1 MYRGGHSCLRS
12 KFFHMGVSVM
22 NASFNQPNLAT
33 LVLDFDSTFTQVEAL
48 DILAELLSAADPARA
63 ADVEQIR
70 TLTDQAMSG
79 EISFSDALQR
89 RVRIL
94 KPTRDDIAS
103 LVEVLKTKISA
114 SIERNRAVFKEHPG
128 KIRIISGGFH
138 DFIDP
143 VVAEF
148 GIAPEY
154 VMANRLTWNE
164 DGVAIGL
171 DLTNPLSQ
179 DGGKIVAV
187 RGLTLDGDVVMVG
200 DGWTDYEVYK
210 GGAAERFYAFTE
222 NVTRPKVV
230 AATEGCDA
238 TQVAA
243 SFDEVL
249 HTEGYQG
256 RYSFPRSKLKVL
268 LLENIHPE
276 AVRRFREEGYDV
288 TTVKGALDE
297 DDLIQALQGVHILG
311 LRSKTNLTAKAVAAA
326 DKLMA
331 VGAFCIGT
339 NQIDLK
345 ACSQKGIAVF
355 NAPYSNTR
363 SVVEMVIGLIVML
376 TRNIPDKSVGMHK
389 GKWDKSATGA
399 HEVRGKTLGIIGYGA
414 IGSQLSILAEAF
426 GMRVIY
432 YDLAEKLS
440 LGNAR
445 RYRSL
450 DALLAEADVISLHVD
465 GRSENKNLFGAQQFA
480 RMKDGVIFINL
491 SRGHIVD
498 IEALAAAID
507 SGKIYGAAIDV
518 FPEEPRTNDD
528 PFESALMGR
537 RNTVLSPH
545 IGGSTE
551 EAQEAIAEF
560 ASERLLGFLNRGDT
574 TFSVN
579 MPHVQLSEVEGRHR
593 FLHLHRNVPG
603 VLAAI
608 NQIMAKYELNVL
620 AQHLKTTETLGYV
633 IVDIDKG
640 YPKEALEDLKAVN
653 GTLRFRSL
661 V

>member
-1 MYRGGHSCLRS
+1 
-12 KFFHMGVSVM
+12 MGVTVM
-22 NASFNQPNLAT
+22 NASFNPPQPAT

-48 DILAELLSAADPARA
+48 DILAERLSEGDPARA
-63 ADVEQIR
+63 ADVAQIK

-89 RVRIL
+89 RIQLL
-94 KPTRDDIAS
+94 KPTRDDIAG
-103 LVEVLKTKISA
+103 LAEALKDKISV
-114 SIERNRAVFKEHPG
+114 SILRNKAVFAEHPG
-128 KIRIISGGFH
+128 KFRIISGGFH

-143 VVAEF
+143 VVADL
-148 GIAPEY
+148 GIDAEY
-154 VMANRLTWNE
+154 VLANRLIYDEN
-164 DGVAIGL
+164 GVAIGV

-179 DGGKIVAV
+179 DGGKVVALQALNI
-187 RGLTLDGDVVMVG
+187 GGSVVMVG
-200 DGWTDYEVYK
+200 DGWTDYEVFK

-222 NVTRPKVV
+222 NVARPKVV
-230 AATEGCDA
+230 EATGGCES
-238 TQVAA
+238 THVAA

-249 HTEGYQG
+249 HAEGYQG

-297 DDLIQALQGVHILG
+297 EDLIKALHGVHILG
-311 LRSKTNLTAKAVAAA
+311 LRSKTNLTAKAVEAA

-345 ACSQKGIAVF
+345 ACSKHGIAVF

-376 TRNIPDKSVGMHK
+376 TRNIPDKSQAMHV

-399 HEVRGKTLGIIGYGA
+399 HEVRGKTLGIVGYGA

-432 YDLAEKLS
+432 FDLEEKLT
-440 LGNAR
+440 LGNAK

-450 DALLAEADVISLHVD
+450 DALIAEADVISLHVD
-465 GRSENKNLFGAQQFA
+465 GRAENKNIFGAAQFA
-480 RMKDGVIFINL
+480 RMKDGALFINL
-491 SRGHIVD
+491 SRGHVVD
-498 IEALAAAID
+498 IDALAAALK
-507 SGKIYGAAIDV
+507 SGKIYGAAVDV

-528 PFESALMGR
+528 PFQSKLMGLK
-537 RNTVLSPH
+537 NMILSPH

-551 EAQEAIAEF
+551 EAQEAIGEF
-560 ASERLLGFLNRGDT
+560 ASERLLNFLNRGDT

-579 MPHVQLSEVEGRHR
+579 MPHVALSEVEGRHR
-593 FLHLHRNVPG
+593 FLNLHANVPG

-608 NQIMAKYELNVL
+608 NQVLAEYHLNVL
-620 AQHLKTTETLGYV
+620 AQHLKTNETLGYV
-633 IVDIDKG
+633 IVDVDRG
-640 YPKEALEDLKAVN
+640 APKEALEALKTVP
-653 GTLRFRSL
+653 GTLKFRSL
-661 V
+661 L

>member
-1 MYRGGHSCLRS
+1 
-12 KFFHMGVSVM
+12 MGVTAM
-22 NASFNQPNLAT
+22 NASFPQPNLAT
-33 LVLDFDSTFTQVEAL
+33 VVLDFDSTFTSVEAL
-48 DILAELLSAADPARA
+48 DVLAELLSAADPARA
-63 ADVEQIR
+63 ADVAQVKA
-70 TLTDQAMSG
+70 LTDQAMSG
-79 EISFSDALQR
+79 EISFAEALSR
-89 RVRIL
+89 RVQLL
-94 KPTRDDIAS
+94 KPTRDDITA
-103 LVEVLKTKISA
+103 LIDVLKTKVSA
-114 SIERNRAVFKEHPG
+114 SIVRNKAVFAENPG
-128 KIRIISGGFH
+128 KFRIISGGFH
-138 DFIDP
+138 DFIDA
-143 VVAEF
+143 VVADY
-148 GIAPEY
+148 GIEAEY
-154 VMANRLTWNE
+154 VMANRLIWNE
-164 DGVAIGL
+164 AGVAVGV
-171 DLTNPLSQ
+171 DQVNPLSQ
-179 DGGKIVAV
+179 DGGKVLALTGLGIAGAVA
-187 RGLTLDGDVVMVG
+187 MVG
-200 DGWTDYEVYK
+200 DGWTDFEVYK

-222 NVTRPKVV
+222 NVVRPKVV
-230 AATEGCDA
+230 AAVNGDTSL
-238 TQVAA
+238 TAA

-249 HTEGYQG
+249 HAEGYQG

-268 LLENIHPE
+268 LLENIHPD
-276 AVRRFREEGYDV
+276 AVRAFREEGYDV

-297 DDLIQALQGVHILG
+297 DDLIEALQGVHILG
-311 LRSKTNLTAKAVAAA
+311 LRSKTNLTAKAVEAA

-331 VGAFCIGT
+331 VAAFCIGT

-376 TRNIPDKSVGMHK
+376 TRNIPDKSIAMHK

-432 YDLAEKLS
+432 FDLAEKLT
-440 LGNAR
+440 LGNAK

-465 GRSENKNLFGAQQFA
+465 GRSDNKNLFGAAQFN
-480 RMKDGVIFINL
+480 RMKDGALFINL
-491 SRGHIVD
+491 SRGHVVD
-498 IEALAAAID
+498 IDALAAALK
-507 SGKIYGAAIDV
+507 SGRIYGAAVDV

-528 PFESALMGR
+528 PFESPLMGLK
-537 RNTVLSPH
+537 NLVLSPH

-560 ASERLLGFLNRGDT
+560 ASERLLNFLNRGDT

-579 MPHVQLSEVEGRHR
+579 MPHVALSEVSGRHR

-603 VLAAI
+603 VMAAI
-608 NQIMAKYELNVL
+608 NAIMAKYDLNVL
-620 AQHLKTTETLGYV
+620 AQHLKTNETLGYV

-653 GTLRFRSL
+653 GTLKFRSL

>member
-1 MYRGGHSCLRS
+1 
-12 KFFHMGVSVM
+12 M
-22 NASFNQPNLAT
+22 NATFAHPNLAT

-63 ADVEQIR
+63 AQVAQIKS
-70 TLTDQAMSG
+70 LTDQAMSG
-79 EISFSDALQR
+79 EIGFSEALQR
-89 RVRIL
+89 RIQIL
-94 KPTRDDIAS
+94 RPTRDDIAA
-103 LVEVLKTKISA
+103 LVDVLKGKISA
-114 SIERNRAVFKEHPG
+114 SIARNKAVFAEHAG
-128 KIRIISGGFH
+128 KVRIISGGFH

-148 GIAPEY
+148 GIDPTY

-164 DGVAIGL
+164 EGVAIGL

-179 DGGKIVAV
+179 DGGKIIAV
-187 RGLTLDGDVVMVG
+187 RGLALDGDVVMVG
-200 DGWTDYEVYK
+200 DGWTDFEVYK
-210 GGAAERFYAFTE
+210 GGAADRFYAFIE
-222 NVTRPKVV
+222 NVTRPKVI
-230 AATEGCDA
+230 AATEHGDA
-238 TQVAA
+238 TRVAA

-249 HTEGYQG
+249 HAEGYQG

-268 LLENIHPE
+268 LLENVHPE
-276 AVRRFREEGYDV
+276 AVRHFREEGYDV
-288 TTVKGALDE
+288 STVKGALDE
-297 DDLIQALQGVHILG
+297 EALIEAIQGVHILG
-311 LRSKTNLTAKAVAAA
+311 IRSKTNVTAKVLEHA

-345 ACSQKGIAVF
+345 ACSQRGIAVF

-376 TRNIPDKSVGMHK
+376 TRNIPDKSVSMHE

-432 YDLAEKLS
+432 YDLAEKLT
-440 LGNAR
+440 LGNAK

-465 GRSENKNLFGAQQFA
+465 GRGENTNMFGAAQFA
-480 RMKDGVIFINL
+480 RMKEGALFINL
-491 SRGHIVD
+491 SRGHVVD
-498 IEALAAAID
+498 IDALVKAID
-507 SGKIYGAAIDV
+507 AKKIYGAAIDV

-528 PFESALMGR
+528 PFESPLMGR
-537 RNTVLSPH
+537 RNTILSPH

-560 ASERLLGFLNRGDT
+560 ASERLLNFMNRGDT

-593 FLHLHRNVPG
+593 FLHLHRNQPG
-603 VLAAI
+603 VLANI
-608 NQIMAKYELNVL
+608 NKVLAEYNLNIL
-620 AQHLKTTETLGYV
+620 AQHLKTNETLGYV
-633 IVDIDKG
+633 IVDVDQG
-640 YPKEALEDLKAVN
+640 YPKEALDALRTVP
-653 GTLRFRSL
+653 GTLKFRSL

>member
-1 MYRGGHSCLRS
+1 
-12 KFFHMGVSVM
+12 M
-22 NASFNQPNLAT
+22 NATFAQPNLAT

-48 DILAELLSAADPARA
+48 DILAELVAAADPARA
-63 ADVEQIR
+63 ADVGLIK

-79 EISFSDALQR
+79 EISFAEALQR
-89 RVRIL
+89 RVQLL
-94 KPTRDDIAS
+94 KPTRDDITA
-103 LVEVLKTKISA
+103 LIEVLKEKVSA
-114 SIERNRAVFKEHPG
+114 SIVRNRAALTEHAG

-138 DFIDP
+138 DFIDA
-143 VVAEF
+143 VVADYD
-148 GIAPEY
+148 IAPEY
-154 VMANRLTWNE
+154 VLANRLIFNE
-164 DGVAIGL
+164 DGVAIGI

-179 DGGKIVAV
+179 DGGKVAAV
-187 RGLTLDGDVVMVG
+187 QGLNMSGAVVMVG

-210 GGAAERFYAFTE
+210 GGAADRFYAFTE
-222 NVTRPKVV
+222 NVSRDKVV
-230 AATEGCDA
+230 EAARNGGDA
-238 TQVAA
+238 THVAA

-249 HTEGYQG
+249 HAEGYEG
-256 RYSFPRSKLKVL
+256 RYSFPRSKMKVL
-268 LLENIHPE
+268 LLENVHPD

-288 TTVKGALDE
+288 STVKGALDE
-297 DDLIQALQGVHILG
+297 DALIEAIQGVHILG
-311 LRSKTNLTAKAVAAA
+311 IRSKTNVTAKVLDAA

-345 ACSQKGIAVF
+345 ACSQHGVAVF

-376 TRNIPDKSVGMHK
+376 TRNIFDKSEGMHE

-440 LGNAR
+440 LGNAK

-450 DALLAEADVISLHVD
+450 DALIAEADVISLHVD
-465 GRSENKNLFGAQQFA
+465 GRGDNANLFGAAHFA
-480 RMKDGVIFINL
+480 RMKTGAIFINL
-491 SRGHIVD
+491 SRGHVVD
-498 IEALAAAID
+498 IDALAKALA
-507 SGKIYGAAIDV
+507 SGRIHGAAIDV

-528 PFESALMGR
+528 PFDSALMGLK
-537 RNTVLSPH
+537 NVILSPH

-560 ASERLLGFLNRGDT
+560 ASERLLNFLNRGDT

-579 MPHVQLSEVEGRHR
+579 MPHVALSDVDGRHR
-593 FLHLHRNVPG
+593 LLHLHANVPG
-603 VLAAI
+603 VLASI
-608 NQIMAKYELNVL
+608 NRVLAEYGLNVL
-620 AQHLKTTETLGYV
+620 GQHLKTNENLGYV
-633 IVDIDKG
+633 IVDVDKG
-640 YPKEALEDLKAVN
+640 FPKAALDALRTVP
-653 GTLRFRSL
+653 GTLKFRSL

>member
-1 MYRGGHSCLRS
+1 
-12 KFFHMGVSVM
+12 MGTIAM
-22 NASFNQPNLAT
+22 NASFSRPSTAT
-33 LVLDFDSTFTQVEAL
+33 VVLDFDSTFTQVEAL
-48 DILAELLSAADPARA
+48 DVLAELMSAANPERA
-63 ADVEQIR
+63 ADVARIKA
-70 TLTDQAMSG
+70 LTDQAMAG

-89 RVRIL
+89 RIQML
-94 KPTRDDIAS
+94 KPSRDDIAA
-103 LVEVLKTKISA
+103 LVEVLKGRVSA
-114 SIERNRAVFKEHPG
+114 SIARNRAVFADQAG
-128 KIRIISGGFH
+128 KFRIISGGFH

-143 VVAEF
+143 VVADY
-148 GIAPEY
+148 GIDASY
-154 VMANRLTWNE
+154 VLANRLIYDA
-164 DGVAIGL
+164 DGIAIGI

-179 DGGKIVAV
+179 DGGKVTAL
-187 RGLTLDGDVVMVG
+187 RGLGLTGDVAMVG

-210 GGAAERFYAFTE
+210 DGAAERFYAFTE

-230 AATEGCDA
+230 QAAEGSDA
-238 TQVAA
+238 AIVAA

-249 HTEGYQG
+249 HNEGYQG

-268 LLENIHPE
+268 LLENIHPD
-276 AVRRFREEGYDV
+276 AVRAFREEGYDV
-288 TTVKGALDE
+288 STVKGALDE
-297 DDLIQALQGVHILG
+297 DALIEAIQGVHILG

-326 DKLMA
+326 DKLLA

-339 NQIDLK
+339 NQIDLA

-376 TRNIPDKSVGMHK
+376 TRNIPDKSQAMHV

-414 IGSQLSILAEAF
+414 IGSQLSILAEGF

-465 GRSENKNLFGAQQFA
+465 GRSENTDLFGTAQFA
-480 RMKDGVIFINL
+480 RMKPGAIFVNL
-491 SRGHIVD
+491 SRGHVVD
-498 IEALAAAID
+498 IEALAAALQ
-507 SGKIYGAAIDV
+507 SGKLHGAAIDV

-528 PFESALMGR
+528 PFESALMGLK
-537 RNTVLSPH
+537 NVVLSPH

-560 ASERLLGFLNRGDT
+560 ASERLLNFLNRGDT

-579 MPHVQLSEVEGRHR
+579 MPHVQLSEVDGRHR
-593 FLHLHRNVPG
+593 FLHLHKNVPG

-608 NQIMAKYELNVL
+608 NAIMAKHGLNVL
-620 AQHLKTTETLGYV
+620 AQHLKTNERLGYV
-633 IVDIDKG
+633 IVDVDQG
-640 YPKEALEDLKAVN
+640 YPKEALEELRQVQ
-653 GTLRFRSL
+653 GTLKFRQL
-661 V
+661 M

>member
-1 MYRGGHSCLRS
+1 
-12 KFFHMGVSVM
+12 M
-22 NASFNQPNLAT
+22 NASFPQPNLAT
-33 LVLDFDSTFTQVEAL
+33 LVLDFDSTFTSVEAL
-48 DILAELLSAADPARA
+48 DVLAEMLSASDPDRTG
-63 ADVEQIR
+63 DVAHIK

-79 EISFSDALQR
+79 DISFAEALTR
-89 RVRIL
+89 RVQLL
-94 KPTRDDIAS
+94 KPTRDDIAA
-103 LVEVLKTKISA
+103 LVEVLKTKVSA
-114 SIERNRAVFKEHPG
+114 SVARNKAVFVENPG
-128 KIRIISGGFH
+128 KFRIISGGFH

-143 VVAEF
+143 VVADY
-148 GIAPEY
+148 GIAAEY
-154 VMANRLTWNE
+154 VLANRLIYNE
-164 DGVAIGL
+164 DGVAIGV
-171 DLTNPLSQ
+171 DQSNPLSQ
-179 DGGKIVAV
+179 DGGKSVAL
-187 RGLTLDGDVVMVG
+187 RELGLSGDVAMIG
-200 DGWTDYEVYK
+200 DGWTDYEVFK

-230 AATEGCDA
+230 GAVNGETSV
-238 TQVAA
+238 VAA

-268 LLENIHPE
+268 LLENIHPD
-276 AVRRFREEGYDV
+276 AVRAFREEGYDV

-297 DDLIQALQGVHILG
+297 DDLIEALQGVHVLG
-311 LRSKTNLTAKAVAAA
+311 LRSKTNLTAKAVAEA

-331 VGAFCIGT
+331 VAAFCIGT

-345 ACSQKGIAVF
+345 ACSEKGIAVF

-376 TRNIPDKSVGMHK
+376 TRNIPDKSAAMHV

-399 HEVRGKTLGIIGYGA
+399 HEVRGKTIGIIGYGA

-432 YDLAEKLS
+432 FDLAEKLT
-440 LGNAR
+440 LGNAK

-465 GRSENKNLFGAQQFA
+465 GRPENKNIFGAQQFA
-480 RMKDGVIFINL
+480 RMKDGALFINL
-491 SRGHIVD
+491 SRGHVVD
-498 IEALAAAID
+498 IAALRQALD
-507 SGKIYGAAIDV
+507 SGKIYGAAVDV

-528 PFESALMGR
+528 PFQSPLMGAK
-537 RNTVLSPH
+537 NLILSPH

-560 ASERLLGFLNRGDT
+560 ASERLLNFLNRGDT

-593 FLHLHRNVPG
+593 FLHLHQNVPG
-603 VLAAI
+603 VMAAI
-608 NQIMAKYELNVL
+608 NAIMAKYELNVL
-620 AQHLKTTETLGYV
+620 AQHLKTNEALGYV
-633 IVDIDKG
+633 IVDVDRG
-640 YPKEALEDLKAVN
+640 YPKEALEELKAVN
-653 GTLRFRSL
+653 GTLKFRSL

>member
-1 MYRGGHSCLRS
+1 
-12 KFFHMGVSVM
+12 MGYTVM
-22 NASFNQPNLAT
+22 NASFTPPNLAT

-63 ADVEQIR
+63 AQVAQIKS
-70 TLTDQAMSG
+70 LTDQAMSG
-79 EISFSDALQR
+79 EIGFSEALQR
-89 RVRIL
+89 RIQIL
-94 KPTRDDIAS
+94 RPTRDDIAA
-103 LVEVLKTKISA
+103 LIDVLKGKISA
-114 SIERNRAVFKEHPG
+114 SIARNKAVFAEHAG
-128 KIRIISGGFH
+128 KVRIISGGFH

-148 GIAPEY
+148 GIDPTY

-164 DGVAIGL
+164 EGVAIGL

-179 DGGKIVAV
+179 DGGKIIAV
-187 RGLTLDGDVVMVG
+187 RGLALDGDVVMVG
-200 DGWTDYEVYK
+200 DGWTDFEVYK
-210 GGAAERFYAFTE
+210 GGAADRFYAFIE
-222 NVTRPKVV
+222 NVTRPKVI
-230 AATEGCDA
+230 AATEHGDA
-238 TQVAA
+238 TRVAA

-249 HTEGYQG
+249 HAEGYQG

-268 LLENIHPE
+268 LLENVHPE
-276 AVRRFREEGYDV
+276 AVRHFREEGYDV
-288 TTVKGALDE
+288 STVKGALDE
-297 DDLIQALQGVHILG
+297 EALIEAIQGVHILG
-311 LRSKTNLTAKAVAAA
+311 IRSKTNVTAKVLEHA

-345 ACSQKGIAVF
+345 ACSQRGIAVF

-376 TRNIPDKSVGMHK
+376 TRNIPDKSVSMHE

-432 YDLAEKLS
+432 YDLAEKLT
-440 LGNAR
+440 LGNAK

-465 GRSENKNLFGAQQFA
+465 GRGENTNMFGAAQFA
-480 RMKDGVIFINL
+480 RMKEGALFINL
-491 SRGHIVD
+491 SRGHVVD
-498 IEALAAAID
+498 IDALVKAID
-507 SGKIYGAAIDV
+507 AKKIYGAAIDV

-528 PFESALMGR
+528 PFESPLMGR
-537 RNTVLSPH
+537 RNTILSPH

-560 ASERLLGFLNRGDT
+560 ASERLLNFMNRGDT

-593 FLHLHRNVPG
+593 FLHLHRNQPG
-603 VLAAI
+603 VLANI
-608 NQIMAKYELNVL
+608 NKVLAEYNLNIL
-620 AQHLKTTETLGYV
+620 AQHLKTNETLGYV
-633 IVDIDKG
+633 IVDVDQG
-640 YPKEALEDLKAVN
+640 YPKEALDALRTVP
-653 GTLRFRSL
+653 GTLKFRSL

>member
-1 MYRGGHSCLRS
+1 
-12 KFFHMGVSVM
+12 M
-22 NASFNQPNLAT
+22 NASFSPPNLAT
-33 LVLDFDSTFTQVEAL
+33 LVLDFDSTFTTVEAL
-48 DILAELLSAADPARA
+48 DVLAELLAAANPERSADIAR
-63 ADVEQIR
+63 IK

-79 EISFSDALQR
+79 DIPFADALQR
-89 RVRIL
+89 RIQIL
-94 KPTRDDIAS
+94 KPTRDDIAA
-103 LVEVLKTKISA
+103 LVEVLKTKVSA
-114 SIERNRAVFKEHPG
+114 SIQRNRAVFTEQAG
-128 KIRIISGGFH
+128 KFRILSGGFH

-143 VVAEF
+143 VVADY
-148 GIAPEY
+148 GIDAGY
-154 VMANRLTWNE
+154 VLANRLVFDGN
-164 DGVAIGL
+164 GVATGV
-171 DLTNPLSQ
+171 DQANPLSQ
-179 DGGKIVAV
+179 DGGKVTAL
-187 RGLTLDGDVVMVG
+187 RSLSLTGDVAMVG
-200 DGWTDYEVYK
+200 DGWTDYEVYA

-222 NVTRPKVV
+222 NVIRPRVV
-230 AATEGCDA
+230 AVADSGGNTII
-238 TQVAA
+238 AA

-249 HTEGYQG
+249 HNEGYQG

-268 LLENIHPE
+268 LLENIHPD
-276 AVRRFREEGYDV
+276 AVRAFREEGYDV
-288 TTVKGALDE
+288 STVKGALDE
-297 DDLIQALQGVHILG
+297 DDLIEAIQGVHILG

-326 DKLMA
+326 DKLLA

-345 ACSQKGIAVF
+345 ACSEKGIAVF

-376 TRNIPDKSVGMHK
+376 TRNIPDKSVAMHQ
-389 GKWDKSATGA
+389 GKWDKSAAGA

-450 DALLAEADVISLHVD
+450 DALLAEADVLSLHVD
-465 GRSENKNLFGAQQFA
+465 GRSENTNLFGAAQFA

-491 SRGHIVD
+491 SRGHVVD
-498 IEALAAAID
+498 IAALSAAVT
-507 SGKIYGAAIDV
+507 SGKVHGAAIDV
-518 FPEEPRTNDD
+518 FPEEPRTNED
-528 PFESALMGR
+528 PFQSALMGLK
-537 RNTVLSPH
+537 NVVLSPH

-551 EAQEAIAEF
+551 EAQEAIGQF
-560 ASERLLGFLNRGDT
+560 ASERLLNFLNRGDT

-608 NQIMAKYELNVL
+608 NQIMAKHGLNVL
-620 AQHLKTTETLGYV
+620 AQHLKTNEALGYV
-633 IVDIDKG
+633 IVDVDRG
-640 YPKEALEDLKAVN
+640 YPKEALEELRQVQ
-653 GTLRFRSL
+653 GTLKFRSL
-661 V
+661 M

>member
-1 MYRGGHSCLRS
+1 
-12 KFFHMGVSVM
+12 MGYAVM
-22 NASFNQPNLAT
+22 NASFTPPNLAT
-33 LVLDFDSTFTQVEAL
+33 LVLDFDSTFTKVEAL

-63 ADVEQIR
+63 AQVAQIKS
-70 TLTDQAMSG
+70 LTDQAMSG
-79 EISFSDALQR
+79 EIGFSEALQR
-89 RVRIL
+89 RIQIL
-94 KPTRDDIAS
+94 RPTREDIAA
-103 LVEVLKTKISA
+103 LVDVLKGKISA
-114 SIERNRAVFKEHPG
+114 SIERNKAVFAEHAG

-148 GIAPEY
+148 GIDPTY

-187 RGLTLDGDVVMVG
+187 RGLELDGDVVMVG
-200 DGWTDYEVYK
+200 DGWTDFEVYK
-210 GGAAERFYAFTE
+210 GGAAERFYAFIE
-222 NVTRPKVV
+222 NVTRPKVI
-230 AATEGCDA
+230 AATEHGDA
-238 TQVAA
+238 TRVAA

-249 HTEGYQG
+249 HSEGYQG

-268 LLENIHPE
+268 LLENVHPE
-276 AVRRFREEGYDV
+276 AVRHFREEGYDV
-288 TTVKGALDE
+288 STVKGALDE
-297 DDLIQALQGVHILG
+297 DALIEAIQGVHILG
-311 LRSKTNLTAKAVAAA
+311 IRSKTNVTAKVLEHA

-345 ACSQKGIAVF
+345 ACSQRGIAVF

-376 TRNIPDKSVGMHK
+376 TRNIPDKSVAMHE

-432 YDLAEKLS
+432 YDLAEKLT
-440 LGNAR
+440 LGNAK

-465 GRSENKNLFGAQQFA
+465 GRGENTNMFGAGQFA
-480 RMKDGVIFINL
+480 RMKDGALFINL
-491 SRGHIVD
+491 SRGHVVD
-498 IEALAAAID
+498 IDALVKAID
-507 SGKIYGAAIDV
+507 SKKIYGAAIDV

-528 PFESALMGR
+528 PFQSPLMGR
-537 RNTVLSPH
+537 RNTILSPH

-560 ASERLLGFLNRGDT
+560 ASERLLNFMNRGDT

-593 FLHLHRNVPG
+593 FLHLHRNQPG

-608 NQIMAKYELNVL
+608 NKVLAEYNLNIL
-620 AQHLKTTETLGYV
+620 AQHLKTNETLGYV
-633 IVDIDKG
+633 IVDVDQG
-640 YPKEALEDLKAVN
+640 YPKEALEALRTVP
-653 GTLRFRSL
+653 GTLKFRSL